1 MAPGRLSDEGARR
14 NGFSRDNN
22 LMTSTP
28 LADPHRAELL
38 NVARASIHERL
49 RHGVLTIRHEEFA
62 EPLRELRATFV
73 TLHVDRELRGC
84 IGTLEATRAL
94 VADVAHN
101 AGAAAFDDPRF
112 PALAWS
118 EYERLTIHISI
129 LSPPEPMHFSSE
141 QELVRQIRPNVDGLI
156 LETDTRRGTFLPAVW
171 ESLPDARDFLRHL
184 KRKAGLPPDYWS
196 DDLRV
201 KRYTVESIS

>member
-1 MAPGRLSDEGARR
+1 MALGHLSKSD
-14 NGFSRDNN
+14 
-22 LMTSTP
+22 
-28 LADPHRAELL
+28 RAELL
-38 NVARASIHERL
+38 DVARASIRERL
-49 RHGVLTIRHEEFA
+49 RDSVLTVRHEQFA
-62 EPLRELRATFV
+62 ERLRELRATFV
-73 TLHVDRELRGC
+73 TLHVNNELRGC
-84 IGTLEATRAL
+84 IGTLEARRAL

-129 LSPPEPMHFSSE
+129 LSPPEAMRFSSE
-141 QELVRQIRPNVDGLI
+141 QELVDQLQPNVDGLI
-156 LETDTRRGTFLPAVW
+156 LEADSRRGTFLPAVW
-171 ESLPDARDFLRHL
+171 ESLPDPREFLRHL